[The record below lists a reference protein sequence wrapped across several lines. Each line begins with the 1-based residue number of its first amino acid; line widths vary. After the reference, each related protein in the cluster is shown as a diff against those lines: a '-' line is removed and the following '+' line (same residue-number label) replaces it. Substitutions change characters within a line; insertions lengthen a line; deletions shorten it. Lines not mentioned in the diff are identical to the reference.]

1 MPSPYVNSGPV
12 EQWEKLLQVACSL
25 KQRPATYMGSEYDP
39 NRTVKELKAEKDAQQ
54 QQIAAM
60 EASLAALKQVVGA
73 HTTPER
79 LSFSSLSA
87 GWPLFGGCFSSG

>member
-1 MPSPYVNSGPV
+1 MSGGILYHV
-12 EQWEKLLQVACSL
+12 IRGNV
-25 KQRPATYMGSEYDP
+25 
-39 NRTVKELKAEKDAQQ
+39 EKDAQQ

-60 EASLAALKQVVGA
+60 EASLTALKQVVGA